1 MRSACELTGNEAE
14 RSFLA
19 GRLADAAP
27 ASLGGASQA
36 AADWQADP
44 PALKGQRRR
53 RPAIPLYGMNH
64 RKWRAPGRGASEAEG
79 TAVARSVR
87 RQEQRVMGLL
97 DQAQREMGS
106 GRLDTA
112 LRLQGE
118 AIALSRELA
127 GQHPDDPR
135 NQLSLASA
143 LYSLGS
149 MLTGAGQAGQA
160 VQVLDE
166 SEQFYRQITGSPGM
180 PQTAPLI
187 ADIAVRRAL
196 AFAADGRGASAVLE
210 AAKAVEFYEPL
221 ADAGGGGPH
230 RRDFARVC
238 ADNAKILARF
248 GDPDMAVGSADRALR
263 IYLSRRSAQNRVAVE
278 RQDIGYLV
286 TAASVAAP
294 IHAWYGR
301 ADVGLIA
308 ALAAVQ
314 FAGIAPLQESLD
326 AVTARVNR
334 MNGAQR
340 AGFGQE
346 VAAALRAPAGPGA
359 GGDVAAVVQ
368 AVTVFRQLANVL
380 MPEPPARDERLTTLA
395 EALDTLGHSEL
406 GTGITRPAL
415 DCAIITPGGRC
426 SPQLAPAYAL
436 RLAELAV
443 SRLPAAQADG
453 LRIGLE
459 AHYMFATASRLQ
471 VSAMR
476 HQLADFGPGWARV
489 LLACSAAFEQLGDM
503 RMALDLAAWA
513 AGAAGQLLPF
523 ALLDSSL
530 AAQAR
535 QCFVRHGRMLIAT
548 GDQEAGAAA
557 LAAADSFASLPG
569 ADA

>member
-1 MRSACELTGNEAE
+1 
-14 RSFLA
+14 
-19 GRLADAAP
+19 
-27 ASLGGASQA
+27 
-36 AADWQADP
+36 
-44 PALKGQRRR
+44 
-53 RPAIPLYGMNH
+53 
-64 RKWRAPGRGASEAEG
+64 
-79 TAVARSVR
+79 
-87 RQEQRVMGLL
+87 MGLL
-97 DQAQREMGS
+97 DQAQRERGS

-118 AIALSRELA
+118 AITLSRELA

-149 MLTGAGQAGQA
+149 MLTGAGQAGRA

-210 AAKAVEFYEPL
+210 AAQAVEFYEPL
-221 ADAGGGGPH
+221 ADAGGSSPH

-263 IYLSRRSAQNRVAVE
+263 IYLSRGPTPNSFAIDRE
-278 RQDIGYLV
+278 DIGYLV
-286 TAASVAAP
+286 TAASVAVA
-294 IHAWYGR
+294 IHAWHGR
-301 ADVGLIA
+301 IEVGLIA
-308 ALAAVQ
+308 AQAAVQ
-314 FAGIAPLQESLD
+314 FTGIASLQESLR
-326 AVTARVNR
+326 AVAARVNG
-334 MNGAQR
+334 MTTAQR

-359 GGDVAAVVQ
+359 GGAGDVATVVQ
-368 AVTVFRQLANVL
+368 AVTVFRQIAGLW
-380 MPEPPARDERLTTLA
+380 MPESPAGDEKLTTLA
-395 EALDTLGHSEL
+395 EALGHLGHSEL

-548 GDQEAGAAA
+548 GDQQAGAAA